1 MLVVQ
6 ERTLVMSERT
16 LVAYVGGKGSW
27 SVAITEGHR
36 LQWSWWL
43 GKDRRWLN

>member
-36 LQWSWWL
+36 FAMVLVAGEISAVA
-43 GKDRRWLN
+43 